1 MARPGGTPTGS
12 VPAPSTG
19 ATATPPILGEVDQ
32 LIAQGKTVEA
42 VLRAYPTAEEDVRR
56 AFGLRLPEQWTHR
69 EFLREQLRAD
79 MGYVTQLLPRLYALY
94 EPARYGSH
102 PEVPVALLRD
112 LLRAIY
118 AEAPMYNLYRYSS
131 GAPRVGRS
139 SEDPGSPRSRPTAGV
154 VPP

>member
-1 MARPGGTPTGS
+1 MARPGAPSPGPAPTASVGS
-12 VPAPSTG
+12 VG
-19 ATATPPILGEVDQ
+19 TPPILAEVDR
-32 LIAQGKTVEA
+32 LIQQGKSVDA
-42 VLRAYPTAEEDVRR
+42 VVRAYQTAEDDVRR
-56 AFGLRLPEQWTHR
+56 AFGLRLPQQWTHR

-102 PEVPVALLRD
+102 PDVPTALLRD

-118 AEAPMYNLYRYSS
+118 AEAPLYNLYRYST

-139 SEDPGSPRSRPTAGV
+139 GEEPGSPRSRPTAGV